1 MISDRSHSIVS
12 LGSINRLRT
21 EMSES
26 VSSAVTDYF
35 DYVQQQQPT
44 VGVDEIGSVKLKKH
58 L

>member
-1 MISDRSHSIVS
+1 
-12 LGSINRLRT
+12 
-21 EMSES
+21 MSES